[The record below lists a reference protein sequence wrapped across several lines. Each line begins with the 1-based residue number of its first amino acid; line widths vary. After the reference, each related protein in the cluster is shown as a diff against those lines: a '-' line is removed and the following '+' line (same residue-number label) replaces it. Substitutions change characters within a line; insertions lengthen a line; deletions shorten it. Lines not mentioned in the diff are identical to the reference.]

1 MWVKFITSV
10 SISDK
15 LDIDEGAVFEAEE
28 NGDYIMIRM
37 CDDSTLKAPK
47 SEIEGILE
55 IIE

>member
-10 SISDK
+10 SISGK

-37 CDDSTLKAPK
+37 LDDSTLKAPK